1 MKIVVIDGQGGRL
14 GRLLLDKLVA
24 AGLGESAV
32 CVGANA
38 MATLTM
44 LKSGVRRGAT
54 GENAVAVQ
62 VRDADVVTGPVG
74 IAVADSLMG
83 EVTPRMAQAVAQCGA
98 ELLLIPTNRCR
109 ISVVGVKDMTM
120 EQLAE
125 EAVERIRVLAN
136 A

>member
-38 MATLTM
+38 MATMTM

-109 ISVVGVKDMTM
+109 ISVVGVKEMTM

-125 EAVERIRVLAN
+125 EAVERIVALAH

>member
-38 MATLTM
+38 MATMTM

-109 ISVVGVKDMTM
+109 ISVVGVKDMNM

-125 EAVERIRVLAN
+125 EAVERIRALAN

>member
-38 MATLTM
+38 MATMTM

-125 EAVERIRVLAN
+125 EAVERIRALAN

>member
-14 GRLLLDKLVA
+14 GRLLAEKLIQ
-24 AGLGESAV
+24 AGLGEDTV
-32 CVGANA
+32 CVGCNA
-38 MATLTM
+38 LATMAM
-44 LKSGVRRGAT
+44 LKSGVRRAAT
-54 GENAVAVQ
+54 GENAVCVQ

-74 IAVADSLMG
+74 IAVADALMG

-98 ELLLIPTNRCR
+98 QLILIPTNRCR
-109 ISVVGVKDMTM
+109 IQVVGMRDMSM

-125 EAVERIRVLAN
+125 EAAERVRTAAN

>member
-38 MATLTM
+38 MATMTM

-62 VRDADVVTGPVG
+62 VRNADVVTGPVG

-125 EAVERIRVLAN
+125 EAVERIRALAN

>member
-1 MKIVVIDGQGGRL
+1 
-14 GRLLLDKLVA
+14 
-24 AGLGESAV
+24 
-32 CVGANA
+32 
-38 MATLTM
+38 MATMTM
-44 LKSGVRRGAT
+44 LKSGVRRGAP

-109 ISVVGVKDMTM
+109 ISVVGVKDMNM

-125 EAVERIRVLAN
+125 EAVERIRALAN